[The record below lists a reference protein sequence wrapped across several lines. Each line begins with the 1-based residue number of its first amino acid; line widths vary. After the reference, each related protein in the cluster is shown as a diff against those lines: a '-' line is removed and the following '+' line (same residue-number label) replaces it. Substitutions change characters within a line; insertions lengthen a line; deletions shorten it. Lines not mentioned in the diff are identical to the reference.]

1 MISIYIC
8 IDTYLYACSC
18 STRGRMCMPAPG
30 PRMKVLLSSI
40 GRLQVGQPFRRVG
53 AIARRALYSRGPA
66 CHAMGARGSPRKK
79 RWVGCQVGAALGCP
93 PWGIWGLKAEQGP
106 RRAALSAP
114 TGALFRVSGF
124 GERKC
129 RYHATWYADRA
140 HPGYW
145 IAPLEAPGRNP
156 SRAQVASLPRKAPGI
171 SSKKDH

>member
-1 MISIYIC
+1 MHALVGSADRKLVSRSGEWGGLRGVRFIC
-8 IDTYLYACSC
+8 AS
-18 STRGRMCMPAPG
+18 P
-30 PRMKVLLSSI
+30 
-40 GRLQVGQPFRRVG
+40 
-53 AIARRALYSRGPA
+53 
-66 CHAMGARGSPRKK
+66 HAMPWGARGSPRKK
-79 RWVGCQVGAALGCP
+79 RWVRCKVGAALGCP